1 MSGIVNLQVKDGGKD
16 YHGSLSYQSGDHQS
30 DDSRIF
36 TNIDNFN
43 LFTNKVFEGTINGPM
58 PFIRNRDQF
67 TFNLSARLS
76 DSEGYFY
83 GVREHTV
90 GDSADF
96 RDDENWYIEMNGDSS
111 FVPMS
116 PSNNINLMG
125 KFTYKV
131 SPLMKL
137 SLQLL
142 HSGGESK
149 SYSHAYKY
157 NPDGT
162 STSLSANNNYSL
174 KLNHALNARN
184 FYEANISLS
193 NTNYM
198 GYQFKPIDLSSSMDQ
213 NEAERF
219 GSNKYV
225 LHNYFEDSS
234 KYWILNEHEY
244 APSSRI
250 KGSPSSPT
258 FLFGGSN
265 RGHSYRKSN
274 SLSFKFDFTS
284 QINNRHEIKTG
295 INYRSD
301 KLDERNF
308 SILFDNQEYRIPTI
322 LPENDSPS
330 HSHYNNKSVFLSG
343 YIQDKIEYDNFV
355 KINEKHKNAW
365 LKTVWYNSIFF
376 PIAELSTSITIGLIV
391 WFGGLNAILE
401 DSSITLGVIFLFIQL
416 SQMLFRPLR
425 QIADKFNTLQMG
437 MVAANRIFKII
448 DTDSKIQN
456 SGKNIGESLDG
467 SISFKNVNFSYNQN
481 ETIINNLS
489 FSIKNGEKIAI
500 VGSTGSGKT
509 TIVNLITR
517 FYDIQGGSI
526 FLGKNDIKEYK
537 LSSLRSKIALVLQ
550 DVFLFADT
558 ILNNI
563 TLYNPNISFDHVVSA
578 AKKIGIHDF
587 IMSMP
592 GGYNYNVKERGV
604 MLSQGQR
611 QLISFLR
618 AYIKNPS
625 ILILD
630 EATSSI
636 DSNSE
641 ELIQRAT
648 LKITENKTSII
659 IAHRLSTIVNS
670 DRIFVMNGGELVE
683 SGSHKE
689 LIKKKNGY
697 YKNLYDV
704 QFKNEKFSQVPLPV

>member
-1 MSGIVNLQVKDGGKD
+1 MKKNTSFLD
-16 YHGSLSYQSGDHQS
+16 
-30 DDSRIF
+30 
-36 TNIDNFN
+36 FN
-43 LFTNKVFEGTINGPM
+43 LFKRLLDYVLVYKLIFVFVAVSAILISLFSTLTPYLIKVAVDDYLAVGKYEDFFLLICLMIGNLILTVVFMFLFSYYANLLGQKVIYDIRVKLFNHILNFKMTYFDRSSVGRLVTRAVNDMETIASIFSQGLFM
-58 PFIRNRDQF
+58 IVADLMQMLVVVLVMLA
-67 TFNLSARLS
+67 LS
-76 DSEGYFY
+76 
-83 GVREHTV
+83 
-90 GDSADF
+90 
-96 RDDENWYIEMNGDSS
+96 W
-111 FVPMS
+111 
-116 PSNNINLMG
+116 
-125 KFTYKV
+125 
-131 SPLMKL
+131 KL
-137 SLQLL
+137 SLTIFL
-142 HSGGESK
+142 
-149 SYSHAYKY
+149 
-157 NPDGT
+157 
-162 STSLSANNNYSL
+162 
-174 KLNHALNARN
+174 
-184 FYEANISLS
+184 
-193 NTNYM
+193 
-198 GYQFKPIDLSSSMDQ
+198 
-213 NEAERF
+213 
-219 GSNKYV
+219 
-225 LHNYFEDSS
+225 
-234 KYWILNEHEY
+234 IL
-244 APSSRI
+244 P
-250 KGSPSSPT
+250 
-258 FLFGGSN
+258 F
-265 RGHSYRKSN
+265 
-274 SLSFKFDFTS
+274 
-284 QINNRHEIKTG
+284 
-295 INYRSD
+295 
-301 KLDERNF
+301 
-308 SILFDNQEYRIPTI
+308 ILFATRKFQKSMKVAFNEVRTEVANLNSFVQERITGMKI
-322 LPENDSPS
+322 VQLFNR
-330 HSHYNNKSVFLSG
+330 
-343 YIQDKIEYDNFV
+343 QKIEYDNFV

-456 SGKNIGESLDG
+456 TGKNIGESLDG

-489 FSIKNGEKIAI
+489 FNIKNGEKIAI